1 VYLPFSQGAPQSAI
15 FAVRTEGHPLRFTRA
30 VREQVRALD
39 RDLPATN
46 FRTMDALVEAQVGQR
61 RLLMILLESFSGVAL
76 LLALI
81 GIRSH

>member
-1 VYLPFSQGAPQSAI
+1 
-15 FAVRTEGHPLRFTRA
+15 
-30 VREQVRALD
+30 
-39 RDLPATN
+39 
-46 FRTMDALVEAQVGQR
+46 LVEAQVGQR